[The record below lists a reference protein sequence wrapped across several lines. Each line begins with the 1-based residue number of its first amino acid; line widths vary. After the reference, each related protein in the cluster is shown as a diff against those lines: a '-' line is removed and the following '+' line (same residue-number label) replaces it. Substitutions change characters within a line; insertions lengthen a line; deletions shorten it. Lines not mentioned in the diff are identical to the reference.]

1 MGSGATVSG
10 TWPATPR
17 IALAFA
23 HCSCV
28 LMGSLH
34 GLAIRLPVPR
44 KSHELRRDGSRV
56 ANITPS
62 VADKG
67 RSTKRARLRVC
78 PPSAS
83 CRPPPRRHYAAP
95 HHDSTSVASPFRR
108 SRTPRGNGRT
118 LLSDR
123 TRPGELVRLA
133 VPAAPSRPR
142 ARVPLRP
149 RLVQDRSVRAAQPAK
164 STCVTEARATAR
176 DRSTLMLWCHVGR
189 A

>member
-67 RSTKRARLRVC
+67 RSTKRAGWERH
-78 PPSAS
+78 AS
-83 CRPPPRRHYAAP
+83 IRWARP
-95 HHDSTSVASPFRR
+95 
-108 SRTPRGNGRT
+108 
-118 LLSDR
+118 
-123 TRPGELVRLA
+123 TRFA
-133 VPAAPSRPR
+133 VQFG
-142 ARVPLRP
+142 PLG
-149 RLVQDRSVRAAQPAK
+149 
-164 STCVTEARATAR
+164 AR
-176 DRSTLMLWCHVGR
+176 DTNTIV
-189 A
+189 